1 MTANARSKAPK
12 KATSAAAWKKSTA
25 PEPLEMPSGNWM
37 SFRKVGMQ
45 TLMATGMMP
54 NSLMA
59 IAQKAVAKGK
69 GEQAGFSDG
78 DLADLLADEK
88 KILEISSFMDKIMIF
103 LAVEPKVHEIPLDDK
118 GEALDIDT
126 RDPELL
132 YVDEV
137 GEEDKQFLFNVVAGG
152 TRDLETF
159 RREHGASMDIVRGLQ
174 AVESPAE

>member
-1 MTANARSKAPK
+1 
-12 KATSAAAWKKSTA
+12 
-25 PEPLEMPSGNWM
+25 MPSGNWM

-59 IAQKAVAKGK
+59 IAQKSVAKGK
-69 GEQAGFSDG
+69 GEPAGLSDD
-78 DLADLLADEK
+78 DLAILLQDEK

-103 LAVEPKVHEIPLDDK
+103 LAVEPKVHEIPLDDA
-118 GEALDIDT
+118 GNAIDIDA

-152 TRDLETF
+152 TKDVESF
-159 RREHGASMDIVRGLQ
+159 RREHSASMATVRGLQ
-174 AVESPAE
+174 AMESPAQ